1 MLLQYG
7 NIYFSLVNSGLYAIR
22 AFLSGTKLATLSKD
36 ISLFMRL
43 YSLYKRHHIRI
54 AVAPIHN
61 AIVSLVGGYHPLIQ
75 KMTPVKE
82 DDDQILAK
90 SLEVKE
96 LNVAETVVVCKM
108 MCSFIFRDLDTAEE
122 VASQY
127 LGFFEQ
133 LGCVIVQFINIHR
146 YFYGG
151 LIVSDRSIRNAQNMN
166 LPSLII
172 LLSFLA

>member
-1 MLLQYG
+1 MGQI
-7 NIYFSLVNSGLYAIR
+7 N
-22 AFLSGTKLATLSKD
+22 
-36 ISLFMRL
+36 
-43 YSLYKRHHIRI
+43 
-54 AVAPIHN
+54 
-61 AIVSLVGGYHPLIQ
+61 
-75 KMTPVKE
+75 E

-151 LIVSDRSIRNAQNMN
+151 LIVSDRSIRNAQNIN